1 MVCFGV
7 IKSVQIVKAHRRL
20 FSNPSLTRH
29 HFQPHTTRS
38 FTIVG
43 EAFLREVKSPRLDTL
58 QLANLIVNM
67 RHLRIKL
74 FPVADLEGCFHVL
87 QKSAD
92 LFIATKKVEL
102 KHAWSQLFVELLL
115 PVAEVRLLPTLET
128 RLASSAMSNLMNI
141 PLSVSLHLHI
151 TRLPKARSTCRRFA
165 TLFDSCTLMP
175 TTYSSEA
182 STQR

>member
-1 MVCFGV
+1 M
-7 IKSVQIVKAHRRL
+7 
-20 FSNPSLTRH
+20 
-29 HFQPHTTRS
+29 
-38 FTIVG
+38 G
-43 EAFLREVKSPRLDTL
+43 EAFLREVKSSRLDTV

-115 PVAEVRLLPTLET
+115 PVAEVRLL
-128 RLASSAMSNLMNI
+128 
-141 PLSVSLHLHI
+141 
-151 TRLPKARSTCRRFA
+151 AR
-165 TLFDSCTLMP
+165 
-175 TTYSSEA
+175 
-182 STQR
+182 